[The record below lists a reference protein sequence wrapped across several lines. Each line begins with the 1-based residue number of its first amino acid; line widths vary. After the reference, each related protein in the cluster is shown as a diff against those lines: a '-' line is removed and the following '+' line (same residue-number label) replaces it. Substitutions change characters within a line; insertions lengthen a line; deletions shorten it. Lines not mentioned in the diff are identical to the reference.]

1 MKFPKPFAEDTPCSY
16 VEAVIVLQ
24 AEDYFERGL
33 TPPGGVDSLLR
44 SAVDAMKNA
53 IADRAHL
60 ENTRGDE

>member
-1 MKFPKPFAEDTPCSY
+1 MAPKPFTEATPCTH

-44 SAVDAMKNA
+44 SAIDAMKNA

-60 ENTRGDE
+60 ENTRDAE